1 MAKNGQTLKLEHHL
15 FEPTTSTSLPD
26 IVMLHGICA
35 GAWVFPQ
42 NFIQPL
48 VDQGFRVY
56 TLSYRGHGESEGK
69 ERINHWR
76 LSDYV
81 DDVLSICQSLPGPPV
96 IIGHSL
102 GTAVA
107 QRLLRDQEP
116 LAAVVLMS
124 PVPPRGLSHISMRML
139 WSDPMAYQQLAV
151 VLTAGI
157 HHVSERVGARLL
169 FSSYEATDQVR
180 EFFSRCS
187 DESPW
192 LAWDLQGFSR
202 FSPAHYDQDFM
213 PPVMVVSGDD
223 DQLIRP
229 SDADET
235 GRFYQS
241 GVHWVHRGS
250 HMLMYDEGASDVSDW
265 IGRWIKRSLDR

>member
-1 MAKNGQTLKLEHHL
+1 
-15 FEPTTSTSLPD
+15 
-26 IVMLHGICA
+26 
-35 GAWVFPQ
+35 
-42 NFIQPL
+42 
-48 VDQGFRVY
+48 
-56 TLSYRGHGESEGK
+56 
-69 ERINHWR
+69 
-76 LSDYV
+76 
-81 DDVLSICQSLPGPPV
+81 
-96 IIGHSL
+96 
-102 GTAVA
+102 
-107 QRLLRDQEP
+107 
-116 LAAVVLMS
+116 
-124 PVPPRGLSHISMRML
+124 MRML

-151 VLTAGI
+151 ALTAGI

-169 FSSYEATDQVR
+169 FSSSEATDQVR

-192 LAWDLQGFSR
+192 IAWDLQGFSR

-265 IGRWIKRSLDR
+265 IGRWITRSLDR